1 MAFLSGRTAEM
12 PPGPRVFALA
22 SCRGTASMRQRKTP
36 RRLVMR
42 ILVLGAGAIGGY
54 YGGRLVEGGAHV
66 GFLVRPGRARPLAA
80 RRPVVRS
87 PPPHI
92 PPPVQTPLPPPRP
105 P

>member
-66 GFLVRPGRARPLAA
+66 SFLVRPGRARALAA
-80 RRPVVRS
+80 RAPVVRS
-87 PPPHI
+87 PLRDI
-92 PPPVQTPLPPPRP
+92 ERPLTTLLA
-105 P
+105 